1 MKNKLKEQLKIN
13 KGITLI
19 ALVITIIVLLILAGV
34 TIATLTGDN
43 GILTKAQNS
52 KEKNAQKTV
61 EEQINLAVQ
70 ASKINEGLVIDK
82 DILEQE
88 LTNNGIEIT
97 KSENDELPWTVKKD
111 GYVYT
116 ISENGEVKEKE
127 GIAITT
133 GDIEILKG
141 STEGKKV
148 SAQILSGETGTI
160 KWEHTGNI
168 TLSATEGNEI
178 TVNVNSNAN
187 AGDTA
192 TITARIDGKTYQDS
206 INVKIVTQVTSVT
219 AEKIEVSIGDKKK
232 IEKITATPENAEGI
246 EVTSYVS
253 QDTTKVTVDEKTGEV
268 TGVQEGE
275 TTVTISAKGKLSE
288 AVVTGTCSVK
298 VTKLDHSEVVVPTI
312 TATGNLANKPNIKE
326 VREGNIPIPQGY
338 NYIKGDKIG
347 GAVITDA
354 ATGVEKTGNEFVW
367 VPVDTLSN
375 MAVVTSGTDA
385 NGNINYRGV
394 LYNWGTDAT
403 GNTAYDW
410 SADST
415 SFREPA
421 NLSGSYDSKSKN
433 SSWTSTLYQ
442 EEYNKMIKS
451 VSQYGGFYVG
461 RYEMSLNSET
471 KNAESKYGATSANAS
486 DTDTNQ
492 WYGLYNRAKT
502 YAPEKNSDNTENAS
516 QKVVSSMIW
525 GSQYDAMLKWMKG
538 NKINAT
544 SSSPTDLSI
553 GTTSKNTTRVTGG
566 ANNGQTVSK
575 DKLSNIY
582 DLLGNSLEW
591 TQEANNTSYRVI
603 RGGYYNSS
611 IAPSYRSYDC
621 PTDTLSYD
629 GSRFTLYIK

>member
-1 MKNKLKEQLKIN
+1 MKQNLKERVNGKN
-13 KGITLI
+13 GITLI

-43 GILTKAQNS
+43 GILTKAQNA

-70 ASKINEGLVIDK
+70 ASRINEGLVINK
-82 DILEQE
+82 EILEQE

-116 ISENGEVKEKE
+116 ISENGEIKEKE

-168 TLSATEGNEI
+168 TLSATEGNEV

-187 AGDTA
+187 AGDIA

>member
-1 MKNKLKEQLKIN
+1 MKQNLKERGNGKN
-13 KGITLI
+13 GITLI
-19 ALVITIIVLLILAGV
+19 ALVITIIVLLILVGV

-43 GILTKAQNS
+43 GILTKAQNA

-61 EEQINLAVQ
+61 EEQIKLAVQ

-116 ISENGEVKEKE
+116 ISKNGEVKEKE

-141 STEGKKV
+141 STKGKKV

-160 KWEHTGNI
+160 KWESTGNI
-168 TLSATEGNEI
+168 TISATEGNEI

-275 TTVTISAKGKLSE
+275 TTVTISAKGKLSG

-326 VREGNIPIPQGY
+326 VRQGNIPIPQGY

-354 ATGVEKTGNEFVW
+354 ASGEEKEGNEFVW

-394 LYNWGTDAT
+394 LYNWGADAT

-415 SFREPA
+415 SYREPA
-421 NLSGSYDSKSKN
+421 NSSSDSTSKN

-471 KNAESKYGATSANAS
+471 KNAESKYGATSATAES
-486 DTDTNQ
+486 TSAKQ
-492 WYGLYNRAKT
+492 WYGLYNKAKT
-502 YAPEKNSDNTENAS
+502 YAPENAS

-538 NKINAT
+538 NKINVT

-582 DLLGNSLEW
+582 DLLGNSSEW
-591 TQEANNTSYRVI
+591 TQEASNTFGRVYRGGSYRDS
-603 RGGYYNSS
+603 Y
-611 IAPSYRSYDC
+611 APSFRYYRSPASTGSDN
-621 PTDTLSYD
+621 
-629 GSRFTLYIK
+629 GSRLTLYIK